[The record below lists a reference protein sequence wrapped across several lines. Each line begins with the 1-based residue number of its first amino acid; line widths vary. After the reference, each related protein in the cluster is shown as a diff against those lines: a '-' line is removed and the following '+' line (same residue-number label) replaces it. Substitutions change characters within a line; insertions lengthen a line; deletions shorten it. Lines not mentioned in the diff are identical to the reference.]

1 MTNQFMQDGITYM
14 VNKAYVRGIKHSFT
28 ITMGMVLIASF
39 IGFMAGRTYEY
50 VQTIESGAKVVEQF
64 KITTAN

>member
-14 VNKAYVRGIKHSFT
+14 VNKAYVRGIKHSFA
-28 ITMGMVLIASF
+28 ITMGMVIIASF

-50 VQTIESGAKVVEQF
+50 VQTIEQGAAAVSEFKVD
-64 KITTAN
+64 

>member
-14 VNKAYVRGIKHSFT
+14 VNKAYVRGLKHSFT

-50 VQTIESGAKVVEQF
+50 VQTIETGAAVVSEF
-64 KITTAN
+64 KIGKTK